1 MESKCITYDQ
11 LAQEL
16 NLLRKEVLS
25 LKEATERQVE
35 LEDTLDFEREL
46 YLDLTNALPM
56 GIYRLRV
63 FHEMGTEAE
72 NWYRKDNEP
81 YKIDF
86 VNDRFCEILN
96 IDKKKFIRNPALL
109 HDLIHEDDK
118 AEFVRKN
125 VEANVHLLPFM
136 WEGRFKC
143 RGEIIWA
150 HFESIPRQVD
160 NNDIIWTGILN
171 DITAVRKAE
180 EQLQLKNEELLRLNG
195 EKDKFLSI
203 IAHDLKSPFN
213 SIIGFSG
220 LLLEKALQKDVG
232 KLQEYASI
240 INSSSQKTM
249 NLLMNL
255 IQWTQSQSGHMHFN
269 PEYFN
274 LAEVITETTDLFS
287 NILSQKSISV
297 MREVP
302 TEVPVFADK
311 AMIATIVRNLLS
323 NAIKFTT
330 EEGSVHLAV
339 RESPDEITVQVMDSG
354 KGMEKSALDK
364 LFHIDSNYTT
374 PDTQG
379 NKGTG
384 LGLILCKE
392 FTDRHGGT
400 IGVDSELGK
409 GSVFYFTIPL
419 KRTDGLRD

>member
-1 MESKCITYDQ
+1 MESKHITYDQ
-11 LAQEL
+11 LTDEL

-25 LKEATERQVE
+25 LKEATEWQVE

-63 FHEMGTEAE
+63 FHEKGTEAE
-72 NWYRKDNEP
+72 NWYSKENEP

-86 VNDRFCEILN
+86 VNDRFCQILN
-96 IDKKKFIRNPALL
+96 IDKKTFIKNPAIL
-109 HDLIHEDDK
+109 HDLIHEEDK

-125 VEANVHLLPFM
+125 VEANLNTNPFL

-143 RGEIIWA
+143 RGEIIWV
-150 HFESIPRQVD
+150 HFESIPRILD
-160 NNDIIWTGILN
+160 NKDIIWTGILN

-180 EQLQLKNEELLRLNG
+180 EQMQLKNEELQRLNA
-195 EKDKFLSI
+195 EKDKFMSI

-213 SIIGFSG
+213 SIVGFSG
-220 LLLEKALQKDVG
+220 LLLEKAQKKDIG
-232 KLQEYASI
+232 KLQEYAGI

-255 IQWTQSQSGHMHFN
+255 IQWSQSQSGHMHFT

-274 LAEVITETTDLFS
+274 LAEIITEITDLFS
-287 NILSQKSISV
+287 NILFQKSISFT
-297 MREVP
+297 REVP
-302 TEVPVFADK
+302 AEVTVCADR
-311 AMIATIVRNLLS
+311 AMTGTIVRNLVS
-323 NAIKFTT
+323 NAIKFTSDG
-330 EEGSVHLAV
+330 GSIHLAV
-339 RESPDEITVQVMDSG
+339 QEGPEGVNFTVRDSG
-354 KGMEKSALDK
+354 KGMEKSVLEK
-364 LFHIDSNYTT
+364 LFHIDCNYSS

-384 LGLILCKE
+384 LGLMLCKE

-400 IGVDSELGK
+400 IGVESEPGK

-419 KRTDGLRD
+419 KKP

>member
-1 MESKCITYDQ
+1 MESKHITYDQ
-11 LAQEL
+11 LTDEL

-25 LKEATERQVE
+25 LKEATEWQVE

-63 FHEMGTEAE
+63 FHEKGTEAE
-72 NWYRKDNEP
+72 NWYSKENEP

-86 VNDRFCEILN
+86 VNDRFCQILN
-96 IDKKKFIRNPALL
+96 IDKKTFIKNPAIL
-109 HDLIHEDDK
+109 HDLIHEEDK

-125 VEANVHLLPFM
+125 VEANLNTNPFL

-143 RGEIIWA
+143 RGEIIWV
-150 HFESIPRQVD
+150 HFESIPRILD
-160 NNDIIWTGILN
+160 NKDIIWTGILN

-180 EQLQLKNEELLRLNG
+180 EQMQLKNEELQRLNA
-195 EKDKFLSI
+195 EKDKFMSI

-213 SIIGFSG
+213 SIVGFSG
-220 LLLEKALQKDVG
+220 LLLEKAQKKDIG
-232 KLQEYASI
+232 KLQEYAGI

-255 IQWTQSQSGHMHFN
+255 IQWSQSQSGHMHFT

-274 LAEVITETTDLFS
+274 LAEIITEITDLFS
-287 NILSQKSISV
+287 NILFQKSISFT
-297 MREVP
+297 REVP
-302 TEVPVFADK
+302 AEVTVFADR
-311 AMIATIVRNLLS
+311 AMTGTIVRNLVS
-323 NAIKFTT
+323 NAIKFTSDG
-330 EEGSVHLAV
+330 GSIHLAV
-339 RESPDEITVQVMDSG
+339 QEGPEGVNFTVRDSG
-354 KGMEKSALDK
+354 KGMEKSVLEK
-364 LFHIDSNYTT
+364 LFHIDCNYSS

-384 LGLILCKE
+384 LGLMLCKE

-400 IGVDSELGK
+400 IGVESEPGK

-419 KRTDGLRD
+419 KKP

>member
-1 MESKCITYDQ
+1 MESTHITYDQ
-11 LAQEL
+11 LIQEL
-16 NLLRKEVLS
+16 HLLKKEVLS
-25 LKEATERQVE
+25 LKEANERQVE

-46 YLDLTNALPM
+46 YLDLTNTLPM

-63 FHEMGTEAE
+63 YHDKGTQEE

-81 YKIDF
+81 YQIDF
-86 VNDRFCEILN
+86 VNDRFCKLLDL
-96 IDKKKFIRNPALL
+96 DKQTFIKNPAIL
-109 HDLIHEDDK
+109 HDLIVEDDK

-125 VEANVHLLPFM
+125 VEANVNILPFL

-143 RGEIIWA
+143 REDIIWV
-150 HFESIPRQVD
+150 HFESIPRRLD
-160 NNDIIWTGILN
+160 NKDIIWTGILN
-171 DITAVRKAE
+171 DVTAVRKTE
-180 EQLQLKNEELLRLNG
+180 EQLQLKNQELLRINA

-220 LLLEKALQKDVG
+220 LLLEMANRKDMS
-232 KLQEYASI
+232 KLQEYAGI

-269 PEYFN
+269 PESFN
-274 LAEVITETTDLFS
+274 LAEIIAETTDLFS
-287 NILSQKSISV
+287 SILLQKSIS
-297 MREVP
+297 MTRKVP
-302 TEVPVFADK
+302 AEVPVFADK
-311 AMIATIVRNLLS
+311 AMIATIIRNLLS
-323 NAIKFTT
+323 NAIKFTNEGGSIHLT
-330 EEGSVHLAV
+330 VEERPGEIFLSV
-339 RESPDEITVQVMDSG
+339 RDSG
-354 KGMEKSALDK
+354 RGIEKSVQEQ
-364 LFHIDSNYTT
+364 LFHIDSNYSA

-400 IGVDSELGK
+400 ISVESEPGK
-409 GSVFYFTIPL
+409 GSVFYFTIPRKTL
-419 KRTDGLRD
+419 